1 MCQLHYGTRSLFFW
15 FNPMY
20 SGLLFNNK
28 MYDTPFS
35 YKMLPLEH
43 ACSIYI
49 NIFCENKKRMSL
61 STWKYQFSCD
71 HWSQATSGSARWQHT
86 YFEWFFKSVGC
97 KWFMPNGLNHDFQL
111 KNISETISGRTILIS
126 MILTFS
132 SFKEFQHFQILTFS
146 DSDTFRICHKMTSNA
161 WIFFYFNMHWILL

>member
-1 MCQLHYGTRSLFFW
+1 MVLEVSFF
-15 FNPMY
+15 
-20 SGLLFNNK
+20 
-28 MYDTPFS
+28 D
-35 YKMLPLEH
+35 
-43 ACSIYI
+43 SIPCIQGFCLIIRCTTHRFRIKCCRWSMHVVYI

-132 SFKEFQHFQILTFS
+132 RFKEFQHFQILTFS
-146 DSDTFRICHKMTSNA
+146 DSDTFRICHKMTSYA